1 MKLAALIL
9 ISTFSFSALANHELS
24 LNEPVEIAK
33 VEMEAAQSSNLSGL
47 YKEFSFETERPLT
60 AHIVIA
66 KKN

>member
-24 LNEPVEIAK
+24 LNEPVEIEK
-33 VEMEAAQSSNLSGL
+33 VEMEEAQFSNLSGL
-47 YKEFSFETERPLT
+47 YKEFSFEDERPLT